1 MSDGNSIKIPTW
13 ALPIGAAIVS
23 GAIAWGSMQ
32 AQASATADEV
42 AEIKVKV
49 EEADKTGKLNAQAIE
64 QITQSLAQMNETAR
78 DSDAKLQTLIE
89 LKIKQAAN

>member
-1 MSDGNSIKIPTW
+1 MSEGTSVSIPTW
-13 ALPIGAAIVS
+13 ALPLVFAVGSGLMVYGASEAR
-23 GAIAWGSMQ
+23 AE
-32 AQASATADEV
+32 ATAQEV

-49 EEADKTGKLNAQAIE
+49 EEADTTGKLNSQAIE

-89 LKIKQAAN
+89 LMIQNAQ

>member
-49 EEADKTGKLNAQAIE
+49 EEADTTGKLNAQAIE